1 MRIIKQENN
10 DNILDCKSFDTAI
23 SINGKKTLLK
33 NAFMLVGVI
42 LVSVFALFFLSKIVT
57 IRWEIFGDGIQYVK
71 MSLDNFYQLSAPFC
85 HRMFVPWFAHY
96 LGEPPN
102 AWLILNCAFMFLTGI
117 GLYYFLREFK
127 FNYLECLLG
136 VWVFYMSHLGHIH
149 WWRIYNVD
157 TASFFTIVL
166 AFLAMKKGRDD
177 WFAFILFIGVLFKE
191 TILLVVPVYYFI
203 NATKVL
209 DFRVLKRTAL
219 VCSFAIAAFLAI
231 RLIHWY
237 WQGIILYE
245 NSYSNLY
252 LPTVANV
259 KANLMAQGGI
269 LETLRIIW
277 FVWGPIWAFSVIGIL
292 RGNKFLNKSLLFI
305 LVNLAFIFVATD
317 VERFTSFA
325 FVVLIPLFLL
335 AVHRYYDKKLKIF
348 WAISLVLIFLYIPVY
363 GKLSWATLN
372 NVLFTISND
381 LGWFLAVS
389 TSQIVHSVFPLYFLL
404 GEIFIFMRAQR
415 KKLRDYLPVLVWGLT
430 LVFSFFPAYNS
441 NNPKALRNFLDEARI
456 HIRERPIDK
465 DKYSLKKHLLIKS
478 DSIKPKL
485 ARDFRW
491 LQYHYE
497 MNDTYHVR
505 KIFNNIGDGSPSHT
519 FKVLTNFVKEI
530 SSTGK
535 AREAERIADIAGM
548 IDPYDFELY
557 DFRAKFLAKHG
568 DYNKVIFITEEF
580 RKRHKY
586 SHFAMLYH
594 MMSLKS
600 IGNLEYGKA
609 LAETLL
615 YYCEKNPRY
624 AFDISEFFRQQ
635 DNEEDAQFWLM
646 FAQKLSENKQF
657 K

>member
-1 MRIIKQENN
+1 
-10 DNILDCKSFDTAI
+10 
-23 SINGKKTLLK
+23 
-33 NAFMLVGVI
+33 
-42 LVSVFALFFLSKIVT
+42 
-57 IRWEIFGDGIQYVK
+57 
-71 MSLDNFYQLSAPFC
+71 
-85 HRMFVPWFAHY
+85 
-96 LGEPPN
+96 
-102 AWLILNCAFMFLTGI
+102 
-117 GLYYFLREFK
+117 
-127 FNYLECLLG
+127 
-136 VWVFYMSHLGHIH
+136 MSHLGHIH

-177 WFAFILFIGVLFKE
+177 WFAFIFFIGVIFKE
-191 TILLVVPVYYFI
+191 TILLVVPVYYII
-203 NATKVL
+203 NAAKVF

-219 VCSFAIAAFLAI
+219 VCSIAIAAFLAI
-231 RLIHWY
+231 RLIHWP
-237 WQGIILYE
+237 WHGIIHYE

-305 LVNLAFIFVATD
+305 LFNLAFIFVATD

-335 AVHRYYDKKLKIF
+335 AVHRYYNKKFKIF
-348 WAISLVLIFLYIPVY
+348 WAISLVLIFIYIPVY
-363 GKLSWATLN
+363 GKVSWATLN

-404 GEIFIFMRAQR
+404 GEIFIFIKAQR

-430 LVFSFFPAYNS
+430 LVFSFFPTYNS
-441 NNPKALRNFLDEARI
+441 NNIRKLKGFLNEAQI
-456 HIRERPIDK
+456 LITERPINK
-465 DKYSLKKHLLIKS
+465 GKYSLKKHLLIKS

-485 ARDFRW
+485 AKGFRW

-505 KIFNNIGDGSPSHT
+505 KIFNSISDGSPSRT

-530 SSTGK
+530 STTGK
-535 AREAERIADIAGM
+535 AHEAERLADIAGM

-557 DFRAKFLAKHG
+557 DFRAKFLANYG
-568 DYNKVIFITEEF
+568 DHNKVIFITEEF
-580 RKRHKY
+580 RIRHKY
-586 SHFAMLYH
+586 YHFAMLYH
-594 MMSLKS
+594 MMSQRS
-600 IGNLEYGKA
+600 IGNFEYGKA

-615 YYCEKNPRY
+615 YYCTQNPHY
-624 AFDISEFFRQQ
+624 AFDISEFFQQ
-635 DNEEDAQFWLM
+635 QNNEEDAQFWRML
-646 FAQKLSENKQF
+646 AQKLSENKQF